1 MARITPRTQDAKA
14 HSKPLSITAHRGFIP
29 LIAVWFAAFM
39 GLAILVLP
47 GAEIARITMAA
58 DLTFLGGFARA
69 VLTALAAIIGA
80 VTGYLI
86 GVAIQHVSTNGLTPK
101 PKADRDE
108 GDESLASA
116 PQDKRSRLLVPRLDL
131 GSASLDEPVAEH
143 PMLAEPDQ
151 HSDDAIYADFERPD
165 PTDEPIGR
173 PGSQGGDEDF
183 EPNDDWASDDWAI
196 DNRDDP
202 LTLTN
207 EDDSWFDDAW
217 VEEPGVEEPRDEGT
231 PPSFVAPAT
240 APAPAFAKAPKPG
253 QSERPAPPP
262 GFLALS
268 KRMKEGTAIDR
279 LRGKRPEEL
288 SLVQMVERFAAA
300 LHERQAREPK
310 HDLDARDS
318 ALAEGLRALSLLAGD
333 RPADTDAGEVAPEP
347 SPRNAQREL
356 RDALAKLRDLS
367 GAA

>member
-1 MARITPRTQDAKA
+1 MARITPRTQDAKVQ
-14 HSKPLSITAHRGFIP
+14 SKPLSITAHRGFIP

-47 GAEIARITMAA
+47 GAQIARITMAA
-58 DLTFLGGFARA
+58 DVTFLGGFARL
-69 VLTALAAIIGA
+69 VLTAVAAIIGA
-80 VTGYLI
+80 VVGYLI
-86 GVAIQHVSTNGLTPK
+86 AVAIQHVTTHGVTVK
-101 PKADRDE
+101 PKADRAIDDDSPAYE
-108 GDESLASA
+108 
-116 PQDKRSRLLVPRLDL
+116 PQDKRTRLLVPKLDL
-131 GSASLDEPVAEH
+131 GSASLDEPVEERA
-143 PMLAEPDQ
+143 PVAEPDE
-151 HSDDAIYADFERPD
+151 HSDEAIYADFERPNQDDEAID
-165 PTDEPIGR
+165 PTASRWDE
-173 PGSQGGDEDF
+173 EDF
-183 EPNDDWASDDWAI
+183 EPHHDWAI
-196 DNRDDP
+196 DKREDP
-202 LTLTN
+202 LTLTD

-217 VEEPGVEEPRDEGT
+217 VEQPGFQEPRDEGT
-231 PPSFVAPAT
+231 PPSFE
-240 APAPAFAKAPKPG
+240 APAPAFATAQKTG
-253 QSERPAPPP
+253 QTERPAPPP

-268 KRMKEGTAIDR
+268 KRMKEETAIDR

-310 HDLDARDS
+310 HELDARDS

-333 RPADTDAGEVAPEP
+333 RPADTDTGEVATEP